1 MKKIIVLAVCISL
14 FVFTPGFAAGPVTL
28 EDFQKQRDDLIRL
41 SQDNAGQIK
50 AYNSIIDI
58 ATRAKIAAVD
68 LQSKIKIEYDKVDES
83 IKKLLA
89 VPKIPPVPDQEKPE

>member
-1 MKKIIVLAVCISL
+1 MKITVFAVCISL
-14 FVFTPGFAAGPVTL
+14 FVFSIGFAAEPLKL

-68 LQSKIKIEYDKVDES
+68 LQGKIKIEYDKVDDA
-83 IKKLLA
+83 IRKLLA
-89 VPKIPPVPDQEKPE
+89 VPKPVEPKPE

>member
-1 MKKIIVLAVCISL
+1 MKKIIVFAVCTLLFASL
-14 FVFTPGFAAGPVTL
+14 SWAAGPVTL

-50 AYNSIIDI
+50 AYSSIIDI
-58 ATRAKIAAVD
+58 ATRAKIDAVD
-68 LQSKIKIEYDKVDES
+68 LQGEIKVAFDKVEES
-83 IKKLLA
+83 IKELLA

>member
-1 MKKIIVLAVCISL
+1 MRNIIVFAVSILLFASL
-14 FVFTPGFAAGPVTL
+14 SWAAGPVTL

-68 LQSKIKIEYDKVDES
+68 LQGKIKIEYDKVDES

-89 VPKIPPVPDQEKPE
+89 VPKPAPVPEQEKPE

>member
-1 MKKIIVLAVCISL
+1 MKKIIVLAVCVLCFVSL
-14 FVFTPGFAAGPVTL
+14 SWAAGPVTL

-89 VPKIPPVPDQEKPE
+89 VPKMPPVPDQEKPE

>member
-1 MKKIIVLAVCISL
+1 MKRMLV
-14 FVFTPGFAAGPVTL
+14 FVFVSAFFISVSWAAGPVTL

-50 AYNSIIDI
+50 AYNSIIDL

-68 LQSKIKIEYDKVDES
+68 LQGKIKIEYDKVDAS

>member
-1 MKKIIVLAVCISL
+1 MRKIIVFAVCTLL
-14 FVFTPGFAAGPVTL
+14 FVSLSWAAGPVTL
-28 EDFQKQRDDLIRL
+28 EDFQKQRDDLIWL

-68 LQSKIKIEYDKVDES
+68 LQGKIKIEFDKVDES

-89 VPKIPPVPDQEKPE
+89 VPAPVKPE

>member
-1 MKKIIVLAVCISL
+1 MRKIVIFVLCISL
-14 FVFTPGFAAGPVTL
+14 FLFTPCFAAGPVTL

-50 AYNSIIDI
+50 AYNSIIDL
-58 ATRAKIAAVD
+58 APRAKIAAVD
-68 LQSKIKIEYDKVDES
+68 LQGKIKIEYDKVDES
-83 IKKLLA
+83 IKQLLA

>member
-1 MKKIIVLAVCISL
+1 MKKIVLFVLCISL
-14 FVFTPGFAAGPVTL
+14 FVFSIGFAAGPVTL

-68 LQSKIKIEYDKVDES
+68 LQGKIKIEYDKVDES

-89 VPKIPPVPDQEKPE
+89 VPKMPPIPDQEKPE

>member
-1 MKKIIVLAVCISL
+1 MKKIVL
-14 FVFTPGFAAGPVTL
+14 FVFVSAFFISVSWAAGPVTL

-50 AYNSIIDI
+50 AYNSIIDL

-68 LQSKIKIEYDKVDES
+68 LQGKIKIEYDKVDAA
-83 IKKLLA
+83 IKQLLA
-89 VPKIPPVPDQEKPE
+89 VPKMPPVPEQEKPE

>member
-1 MKKIIVLAVCISL
+1 MKKILLFVLCISL
-14 FVFTPGFAAGPVTL
+14 FASLAWAAGPVTL

-68 LQSKIKIEYDKVDES
+68 LQGKIKIEYDKVDES

-89 VPKIPPVPDQEKPE
+89 VPKMPPVPDQEKPE

>member
-1 MKKIIVLAVCISL
+1 MKLF
-14 FVFTPGFAAGPVTL
+14 FVFCILIFATFAWAAEPVTL

-50 AYNSIIDI
+50 AYSSIIDI

-68 LQSKIKIEYDKVDES
+68 LQEKIKTEYIKVDAS

-89 VPKIPPVPDQEKPE
+89 VPAHNKEE